1 MYVII
6 TKLFYWNFSHRD
18 RFYAW
23 HNVFRI
29 AHSVGGNF
37 SCILQLSNY
46 IKLQLRAST
55 EEKIQS
61 RSKINE
67 VDTLMFKIFDDL
79 DGSGLEFL
87 SDHQVPV
94 ETQHG
99 CRICQI
105 TFHRFDELRLHQ
117 QMHHGQALEQDFA
130 RKCRL
135 CGKNYN
141 HLLITMLFIFYNYL
155 IILIFR

>member
-1 MYVII
+1 M
-6 TKLFYWNFSHRD
+6 
-18 RFYAW
+18 
-23 HNVFRI
+23 
-29 AHSVGGNF
+29 GGNF

-46 IKLQLRAST
+46 VKLQLRVST

-61 RSKINE
+61 RLKINE
-67 VDTLMFKIFDDL
+67 VDALMFKIFEDL

-87 SDHQVPV
+87 SDHQVQL

-105 TFHRFDELRLHQ
+105 PFHRFDELRLHQ

-135 CGKNYN
+135 CGK
-141 HLLITMLFIFYNYL
+141 
-155 IILIFR
+155 